1 MTNHVLFEIGIEELP
16 ARFIDDAEKQLK
28 EKTEQWL
35 KDLRIEF
42 TSIKSFSTPRRLAVL
57 INDIAS
63 EQTEVIEEVRGPK
76 LEIAKNKDGSWTKAA
91 IGFTKGQQTTT
102 DAIYIQKVKDIDY
115 IFVQKN
121 IEKRK
126 SIELLHTFKD
136 VITSIHFPQTMRW
149 GTEHIRFVSTFCWLV
164 SMYNHYLLPIDIT
177 TDLIL

>member
-76 LEIAKNKDGSWTKAA
+76 LEIAKIKMGHGQKQQLDLQRVNK
-91 IGFTKGQQTTT
+91 Q
-102 DAIYIQKVKDIDY
+102 
-115 IFVQKN
+115 
-121 IEKRK
+121 
-126 SIELLHTFKD
+126 
-136 VITSIHFPQTMRW
+136 
-149 GTEHIRFVSTFCWLV
+149 
-164 SMYNHYLLPIDIT
+164 
-177 TDLIL
+177 